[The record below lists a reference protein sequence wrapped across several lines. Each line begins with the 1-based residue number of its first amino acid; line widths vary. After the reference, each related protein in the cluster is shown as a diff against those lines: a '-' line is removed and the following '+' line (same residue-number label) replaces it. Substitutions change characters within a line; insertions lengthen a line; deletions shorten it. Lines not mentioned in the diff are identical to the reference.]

1 MNDLRKYWA
10 VAKVNF
16 RRTTWVA
23 YLVAGIC
30 VLAGIV
36 DIFLDR
42 ILNTGD
48 VSLSVYNYLYLVCL
62 LAPIL
67 IASVNYTKFMNLG
80 VKKRTYL
87 WGSGL
92 NYIVFAA
99 IVSFVGVLETYTIDR
114 LLGSADSPVYG
125 LVSVFGWDS
134 NILTAFF
141 CPFAFLLFAQAVI
154 HTLTFMQTKWY
165 GWAADALL
173 VVIISVF
180 TPIPALRQVEVWFFN
195 LIIFTRP
202 AIIQVT
208 ICLLLAVT
216 VYVTNLFYLKNRGK
230 N

>member
-1 MNDLRKYWA
+1 MSDLKKYWA
-10 VAKVNF
+10 VAQVNF
-16 RRTTWVA
+16 RRTTWIA

-36 DIFLDR
+36 DMILDR

-48 VSLSVYNYLYLVCL
+48 ITLAVYNYLYPVCL

-80 VKKRTYL
+80 VKKKTYL
-87 WGSGL
+87 WGCGL
-92 NYIVFAA
+92 TYLAFAA
-99 IVSFVGVLETYTIDR
+99 IISLIGMLETYTVDK
-114 LLGSADSPVYG
+114 LLGSTAPVYG
-125 LVSVFGWDS
+125 LVSAFGWDS
-134 NILTAFF
+134 SILTAFF
-141 CPFAFLLFAQAVI
+141 CPFAFLLFVQAVI

-195 LIIFTRP
+195 LVIFAKP
-202 AIIQVT
+202 AILQVA
-208 ICLLLAVT
+208 ICLILAAL
-216 VYVTNLFYLKNRGK
+216 VYVTNLFYLRNRSAK
-230 N
+230 